1 MSNSQE
7 QYIESLKRIKET
19 EERVHSEI
27 EVHRKKVEKEIEELN
42 NELANA
48 ISTTKLEGKK
58 LIDTSI
64 QQAQD
69 NASKEADKILKDAE
83 NKSKEMSI
91 KLDDKSIK
99 EIINIL
105 LSGI

>member
-7 QYIESLKRIKET
+7 QYIESLKRIKQT

-27 EVHRKKVEKEIEELN
+27 EDHRKKVEKEIEELN

-48 ISTTKLEGKK
+48 IAMTKLEGKK
-58 LIDTSI
+58 LIELSI
-64 QQAQD
+64 KQAQD
-69 NASKEADKILKDAE
+69 SASKEADKILKDAE
-83 NKSKEMSI
+83 NKSKVMSI
-91 KLDDKSIK
+91 KLDDKYVK
-99 EIINIL
+99 EIIDIL